1 MLRKVTKP
9 ELITL
14 VIFQVT
20 NILFVHKYSTRFLE
34 NSLVWVLFYFVLVNL
49 FLMLLYKDLDFV
61 KPGKVHNIMFLFTA
75 VMIAI
80 GMVLLMQQF
89 DPSRIRVGR
98 FSALHDWIVHLLDG
112 EYPYISPTRPS
123 GFPFLFLLATP
134 FYLLGDLGFMQI
146 FAFLL
151 YALLLYRKHD
161 SKNTIPLRTLLLL
174 TGAPVFLYEVVTR
187 SDLFSNMVFV
197 LFYLNLC
204 EVRLRS
210 ARTELLVLAGIIG
223 GLLLATRGVVLL
235 VYIVFFGYIFKDYLS
250 RGVAF
255 SLGVVG
261 GFCTVV
267 LPFAVWN
274 WQYFMN
280 YGPLAIQTSY
290 LPIWLSIL
298 VIAGCLYLAPQL
310 KSLIN
315 VYRAAGFVLFII
327 VFLAFVISLLDK
339 GWAATIH
346 GDRFDISY
354 FCFALPFLLL
364 TINYGRAKENP
375 GYDAP

>member
-1 MLRKVTKP
+1 MVRKAVKP
-9 ELITL
+9 EIIAL

-20 NILFVHKYSTRFLE
+20 NILFVYKYAARFFE
-34 NSLVWVLFYFVLVNL
+34 NSFIWVFFYFVLVNL

-61 KPGKVHNIMFLFTA
+61 KPGKAHNIIFLVTT
-75 VMIAI
+75 VTIAI

-98 FSALHDWIVHLLDG
+98 FPALHDWIVRLLDG

-161 SKNTIPLRTLLLL
+161 SNNTIPLRTLLLL
-174 TGAPVFLYEVVTR
+174 ISSPVFLYEVVTR

-204 EVRLRS
+204 EVELRS
-210 ARTELLVLAGIIG
+210 ARTELLVLAGIVG

-235 VYIVFFGYIFKDYLS
+235 VFVLFFGYIFKGYLS
-250 RGVAF
+250 RGFAF
-255 SLGVVG
+255 LLGVVV
-261 GFCTVV
+261 GFCTAV

-290 LPIWLSIL
+290 LPIWLSVLAI
-298 VIAGCLYLAPQL
+298 VGCLCVAAQA

-315 VYRAAGFVLFII
+315 IYKAAGFVLFI
-327 VFLAFVISLLDK
+327 VVCVAFVISLIDK

-375 GYDAP
+375 DYGAP